1 MHDISL
7 LKRGL
12 EELHIACSDRQISSF
27 ETYLSELKKWN
38 RAYNLTALKT
48 DRDIIIKHFLD
59 SLLYLTAIPSGPV
72 RLADAGAGAGFPGIP
87 VKIIR
92 PEIHLAL
99 IEPTR
104 KKASF
109 LRHIARRLALTET
122 NVIEGRIEHLGH
134 EHEKHYD
141 TIVSRAA
148 FHMKEFLTA
157 ACPLVKD
164 SGLLVLSKGPNLS
177 DELNELKDS
186 PYENAVRERVKL
198 QLPFTDAQRN
208 LITLSCKMGT

>member
-1 MHDISL
+1 MNAQELLKKGLQQLDIS
-7 LKRGL
+7 
-12 EELHIACSDRQISSF
+12 ISEVQLTAF
-27 ETYLSELKKWN
+27 ITYLAELKKWN

-59 SLLYLTAIPSGPV
+59 SLLYLKSIPSGPV
-72 RLADAGAGAGFPGIP
+72 RLADAGTGAGFPGIP
-87 VKIIR
+87 VKIISPR
-92 PEIHLAL
+92 IQLDL

-109 LRHIARRLALTET
+109 LRHIIRRLDLKAAT
-122 NVIEGRIEHLGH
+122 VIEDRLEHLGQ
-134 EHEKHYD
+134 EHEKYYD

-148 FHMKEFLTA
+148 FHMKDFLIK
-157 ACPLVKD
+157 ACPYVKD
-164 SGLLVLSKGPNLS
+164 DGILVLSKGPNVS

-186 PYENAVRERVKL
+186 PHRDAVREMVKL

-208 LITLSCKMGT
+208 LIMLSCKMGT